1 MSATLYYL
9 LLFSVS
15 HWVFPLK
22 AETLQKRKQI
32 WLTRAHTCVRES
44 QVCITSSFEAPSTR
58 ERERESVC
66 DAAMLSMFLCF
77 GLNSVPKVEC
87 DAAPVSRLKT
97 KHVFS
102 TFNPDC
108 RSLSETTGRFGQEE
122 RLWKDSGKRWDSLP
136 LQVEGALEAALP
148 GM

>member
-1 MSATLYYL
+1 M
-9 LLFSVS
+9 
-15 HWVFPLK
+15 
-22 AETLQKRKQI
+22 
-32 WLTRAHTCVRES
+32 AHTCSHLCAGKPSVHYIEFR
-44 QVCITSSFEAPSTR
+44 SSKH
-58 ERERESVC
+58 ERERECVC

>member
-1 MSATLYYL
+1 MHYIEFRS
-9 LLFSVS
+9 SK
-15 HWVFPLK
+15 H
-22 AETLQKRKQI
+22 E
-32 WLTRAHTCVRES
+32 RE
-44 QVCITSSFEAPSTR
+44 R

-66 DAAMLSMFLCF
+66 AMLSMFLCF
-77 GLNSVPKVEC
+77 GLNSVPEVEC
-87 DAAPVSRLKT
+87 DSAAPASRLKT

-108 RSLSETTGRFGQEE
+108 RSLGETTGRFGQEE
-122 RLWKDSGKRWDSLP
+122 RLWKDSGKPWDSLP